1 MIYQETDGDEYD
13 TFDFSTKLELEGLI
27 FEQTCSACPE
37 QYDVF
42 DGENQIGYVR
52 LRWGHLSASYPDVG
66 GSYVYSAMIGDGG
79 WTGMFTSVSERKEH
93 LTKIA
98 LILKERHLEKH
109 KEC

>member
-13 TFDFSTKLELEGLI
+13 TFEFSSNVLIEGLL
-27 FEQTCSACPE
+27 FEQTCFACPE

-42 DGENQIGYVR
+42 LENEQIGYVR

-66 GSYVYSAMIGDGG
+66 GADVYSTVIGVDG
-79 WTGMFTSVSERKEH
+79 WTGKFTNISERKEH

-98 LILKERHLEKH
+98 ILLKEKHLEKH